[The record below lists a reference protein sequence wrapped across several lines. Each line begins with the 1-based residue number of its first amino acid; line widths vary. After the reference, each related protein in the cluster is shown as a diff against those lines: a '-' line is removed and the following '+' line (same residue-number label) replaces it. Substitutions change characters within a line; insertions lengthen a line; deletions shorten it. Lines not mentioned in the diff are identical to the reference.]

1 MNKLIKSQEIINIL
15 KVKGLYLYDNGVE
28 GFCTSVSNLDD
39 NNEDSICWIKKY
51 NYDASL
57 LSSNILVVNENFKYS
72 CKKKT
77 IIYTKQAQLAM
88 AYLIKEFFEDMSAG
102 LISNKCSIDTSVK
115 MGKNISIGDNSI
127 IGMNCSIGDNTQIH
141 SNCVIY
147 PNTHIGSDV
156 IINSGAKIGQAGF
169 GYIKD
174 LNGNNLQFPHLGSVI
189 IKNNVEI
196 GSNVCIDRGSLSD
209 TVIDDYTKINNL
221 THIAHN
227 VRIGKN
233 CLITA
238 NVNISGSAVI
248 SDNVYIGPNS
258 SIKDGVKLSENI
270 IIGMGSIIRKDI
282 ESKKTIVPIESFEK
296 REYIRIIKKLRE

>member
-15 KVKGLYLYDNGVE
+15 KAKDLYLYDNGVE
-28 GFCTSVSNLDD
+28 GYCTSVSSLDN

-51 NYDASL
+51 NYDASS
-57 LSSNILVVNENFKYS
+57 LSSNILIVNKDFKYS

-88 AYLIKEFFEDMSAG
+88 AFLIKEFFENITAG
-102 LISNKCSIDTSVK
+102 SISNKCSIDTGVK

-147 PNTHIGSDV
+147 PNTQIGSDV

-174 LNGNNLQFPHLGSVI
+174 LHGNNLQFPHLGSVI

-270 IIGMGSIIRKDI
+270 IIGMGSIIRKDV
-282 ESKKTIVPIESFEK
+282 EQKKTIVPIESFEK
-296 REYIRIIKKLRE
+296 REYVRIIKKLRK